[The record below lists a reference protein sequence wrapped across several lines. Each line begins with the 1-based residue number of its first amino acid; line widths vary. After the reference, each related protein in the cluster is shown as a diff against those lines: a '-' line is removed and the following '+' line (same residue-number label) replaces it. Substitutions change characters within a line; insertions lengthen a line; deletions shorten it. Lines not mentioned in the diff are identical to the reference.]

1 MKHGIILTVMLNPTY
16 YWEFRTSML
25 HMCKSLVGQGR
36 QGISRFH
43 FERVCL
49 SLATRF
55 YEFRICPSLF
65 AGELEPCPE
74 AEIIFG
80 THRACAMYAS
90 AQANFALKMADTI
103 ITSLVSAVPADGCEP
118 IWNNSEAVKGSIV
131 VVDRGTCPFADKVM
145 RAQAM
150 GAVAVVVVDYKSGA
164 AAFAMPGNFSSVSI
178 PATLITQEDGA
189 SLKDGLKH
197 GATTLPI
204 ATLKIG
210 PCAWITLAYT
220 CKASK
225 LHQRCMPFAHLG
237 SVLMRL
243 GGHGSDSVNGCRG
256 PPAV

>member
-1 MKHGIILTVMLNPTY
+1 M
-16 YWEFRTSML
+16 
-25 HMCKSLVGQGR
+25 R
-36 QGISRFH
+36 QGASRFH

-55 YEFRICPSLF
+55 YGFRICPSLF
-65 AGELEPCPE
+65 AGELELCPE
-74 AEIIFG
+74 AEIILG

-90 AQANFALKMADTI
+90 AHANFALKMADSI
-103 ITSLVSAVPADGCEP
+103 RTSLVSAVPADGCEP

-131 VVDRGTCPFADKVM
+131 VVDRGACPFADQAM

-150 GAVAVVVVDYKSGA
+150 GALAVVVVDNKPGA

-210 PCAWITLAYT
+210 PCDACT
-220 CKASK
+220 CKAPK
-225 LHQRCMPFAHLG
+225 LPSTLHAFRSPRECTHATRRSRFGLG
-237 SVLMRL
+237 KWLQGTTGRVRRPRSPSANCGRAP
-243 GGHGSDSVNGCRG
+243 CTPTPKTATG
-256 PPAV
+256 PKSWRR